1 MKLKDQSLFN
11 DISNKLNKII
21 FKKLTNNK
29 SIFFAGNGGSAS
41 ISNHAVCDFLKNY
54 KIKTKLKKIYSLSS
68 NIELI
73 TAISNDYS
81 YEKIFEFQIDKLS
94 SKGDL
99 LILISSSGNSENIIK
114 AARLA
119 IKKKVEIFS
128 LVGFDGG
135 RLKKISKNHY
145 HVNSKNYGICEDLHM
160 SLLHN
165 VIDLNNKINR

>member
-81 YEKIFEFQIDKLS
+81 YEIFEFQIDKLS

-119 IKKKVEIFS
+119 IKEVEILAS
-128 LVGFDGG
+128 RILGA
-135 RLKKISKNHY
+135 RLKKLETIIMLILKIMVYARTYICLYFIMWLTYNMINHWAF
-145 HVNSKNYGICEDLHM
+145 
-160 SLLHN
+160 
-165 VIDLNNKINR
+165 